1 MPDDAEQIADENMD
15 NAIDEM
21 SKEFD
26 EGNDDSEDTSSDDS
40 DSDSNADSATD
51 SEDSKEDSDDE
62 DKKDEDSKE
71 DSEEK
76 SDEDEE
82 DPDFTVRDMPTSI
95 KNLVANLE
103 RKTPEERQEKID
115 SLDPVRNKA
124 ELEAIRKQ
132 FPDSFDKPEKFEV
145 SQEKWDAMQAQL
157 DKFKNLDKAEE
168 TMKLYDALEK
178 KQPELEAELTTRI
191 LKEKYGDRFEEV
203 DGDPKF
209 QASMKALGKLDLADR
224 IAQASM
230 HSKAA
235 REILINTAASKQN
248 SLKALAKKKAGGEA
262 QKGAKNDITT
272 DEGFDKEFGEA
283 IDKMEY

>member
-1 MPDDAEQIADENMD
+1 MPDDAEQIAADNMD
-15 NAIDEM
+15 KAIDDM

-26 EGNDDSEDTSSDDS
+26 EGAEDSDDADKADS
-40 DSDSNADSATD
+40 DDADTDSNADSATD
-51 SEDSKEDSDDE
+51 SEDSKEGSDDADKEEE
-62 DKKDEDSKE
+62 DSDEDSQE
-71 DSEEK
+71 DD
-76 SDEDEE
+76 SDN
-82 DPDFTVRDMPTSI
+82 PDFTVRDMPASI

-103 RKTPEERQEKID
+103 RKTPEQRQEKID

-145 SQEKWDAMQAQL
+145 SQEQWEAMQAKL
-157 DKFKNLDKAEE
+157 AKFENLDKADE
-168 TMKLYDALEK
+168 TMKLYDALAK
-178 KQPELEAELTTRI
+178 KQPELEKELTSRI
-191 LKEKYGDRFEEV
+191 LKEKYGERFEEV

-209 QASMKALGKLDLADR
+209 QESMKSLEKLDLADR

-235 REILINTAASKQN
+235 REILINKAASKQN
-248 SLKALAKKKAGGEA
+248 SQKALKKKKAGGEA

-283 IDKMEY
+283 IEKMEY